1 MMDLIIQFFLV
12 INCVTFV
19 LSLIDKVCAVN
30 KLWRFPET
38 MLLTLSFFGGAV
50 GAKLGQI
57 ILGHKK
63 LKVDFTASL
72 NLIAIFQIA
81 LAGAIWSA
89 QLRADGVLVHEMFVS
104 SSQDAKKDEGPRR
117 FGPGS

>member
-1 MMDLIIQFFLV
+1 MELIIQFFLV
-12 INCVTFV
+12 INAMTFV
-19 LSLIDKVCAVN
+19 LALIDKICAVN

-38 MLLTLSFFGGAV
+38 MLLTLSFFGGAA

-57 ILGHKK
+57 LLGHKT

-81 LAGAIWSA
+81 LAGAIWSQ
-89 QLRADGVLVHEMFVS
+89 QLRADGVLLHEKFVS
-104 SSQDAKKDEGPRR
+104 SSQKSNEGPKR